1 MSIRHEYN
9 LEKLAGEVEEEVQYI
24 YRAIEKRALINHA
37 KVLKAFNR
45 ARVSDFHLKG
55 TTGYGYGDCGRE
67 VLENIYAD
75 IFRAEKALVWGRLCQ
90 ALCHCPVSFRDP
102 ASRGRTPVRTGE
114 PYDTLG
120 EMIGLRGHAYG
131 SLRELGIIYRQV
143 EPVAQGIDYSA
154 VRQALSEKTRMVML
168 QRSRGYGNGP
178 SLGITAMRSVIKYIR
193 QLKPDTVIFVDNCYG
208 EFVEE
213 EEPIEA
219 GADLVAG
226 SLIKNPGA
234 ACSNRRLCGRS
245 FQIRRD
251 GCQQVERTAW
261 ALKSGLQRNIKDSFP
276 GLYLAPHT
284 VAEALKGAVLRQGYS
299 KN

>member
-75 IFRAEKALVWGRLCQ
+75 IFRAEKALVRGQ
-90 ALCHCPVSFRDP
+90 IVSGTHAIALCLFGILRPGDELLSVQ
-102 ASRGRTPVRTGE
+102 GE

-193 QLKPDTVIFVDNCYG
+193 QLKPDTVI
-208 EFVEE
+208 
-213 EEPIEA
+213 
-219 GADLVAG
+219 L
-226 SLIKNPGA
+226 
-234 ACSNRRLCGRS
+234 
-245 FQIRRD
+245 
-251 GCQQVERTAW
+251 
-261 ALKSGLQRNIKDSFP
+261 
-276 GLYLAPHT
+276 
-284 VAEALKGAVLRQGYS
+284 
-299 KN
+299 